1 MVLVV
6 KGIYEMKRFSI
17 LQDTK
22 ECYVCGTTQ
31 NIHIHEVFYGRNR
44 QNSIEDGCCVYLC
57 GKDHNLSNSGVH
69 FNHELDL
76 KLKQLAEQKWCEH
89 YNKTPEDFRKRYYCN
104 YL

>member
-1 MVLVV
+1 
-6 KGIYEMKRFSI
+6 MKRFSI

-22 ECYVCGTTQ
+22 QCYVCGSSQ
-31 NIHIHEVFYGRNR
+31 NIHTHEVFYGRNR
-44 QNSIEDGCCVYLC
+44 QNSIKDGCCVYLC
-57 GKDHNLSNSGVH
+57 GKHHNLSNEGVH

-76 KLKQLAEQKWCEH
+76 KLKQLAEQKWCKY

>member
-1 MVLVV
+1 MN
-6 KGIYEMKRFSI
+6 RFSI

-22 ECYVCGTTQ
+22 KCYVCGTTQ

-44 QNSIEDGCCVYLC
+44 QNSIKDGCCVYLC

-69 FNHELDL
+69 FNHELDMML
-76 KLKQLAEQKWCEH
+76 KKQMELCWCKY
-89 YNKTPEDFRKRYYCN
+89 YNKTPEDFVKRYYCN